1 MVKEEVLIIADNRF
15 PDTYAATT
23 RMYML
28 CKLFQAAGYE
38 TTVYIINV
46 DKNRRIYLRDQK
58 ITCRWFDE
66 GNSALAYYY
75 IHNKYFMRAISKR
88 KNLRY
93 VVIYQ
98 EVLLKMLPVI
108 LKQKKLQ
115 CQVIGYFDEWY
126 DWGKMYSSTRWR
138 EFHRDIT
145 VRAAEYVVAPMLR
158 KRIVISRWLDQFYG
172 RKHNFYFPAVVDLK
186 EDIWEG
192 RKSANQERIMLLYAG
207 FPGNRDDLRNLV
219 EVIDELSENKK
230 RKIMFKIYTYA
241 TTLED
246 LKRHIPNLTAIRRR
260 NEGIIQFCGEAD
272 RTEIISQLKKVD
284 FSCLIRKN
292 KRSNN
297 AGFSTKISESMAVG
311 IPMLITDTSDAAVY
325 IRDGVNGILLQDDS
339 KEQVRK
345 GIERILLL
353 RRSDIEKM
361 KRNARRTAE
370 EWLDYTC
377 YSKEIREFLE
387 Q

>member
-1 MVKEEVLIIADNRF
+1 
-15 PDTYAATT
+15 
-23 RMYML
+23 
-28 CKLFQAAGYE
+28 
-38 TTVYIINV
+38 
-46 DKNRRIYLRDQK
+46 
-58 ITCRWFDE
+58 
-66 GNSALAYYY
+66 
-75 IHNKYFMRAISKR
+75 
-88 KNLRY
+88 
-93 VVIYQ
+93 
-98 EVLLKMLPVI
+98 
-108 LKQKKLQ
+108 
-115 CQVIGYFDEWY
+115 
-126 DWGKMYSSTRWR
+126 
-138 EFHRDIT
+138 
-145 VRAAEYVVAPMLR
+145 
-158 KRIVISRWLDQFYG
+158 
-172 RKHNFYFPAVVDLK
+172 
-186 EDIWEG
+186 
-192 RKSANQERIMLLYAG
+192 
-207 FPGNRDDLRNLV
+207 
-219 EVIDELSENKK
+219 
-230 RKIMFKIYTYA
+230 
-241 TTLED
+241 LED